1 MPGELTQLSPS
12 GEVTEVD
19 ASSDTAIAV
28 IAYKHRKGLMRKLI
42 IIAASLAA
50 LLAVTATAAI
60 AAPGVTTHT
69 VTLNAATDGVVD
81 LPALNSQ
88 FTSMTINVNDGTA
101 YWGAAELG
109 YWTSYQ
115 DGVATTG
122 VVMTSGIW
130 GDPTEPGHGPLLLE
144 GAQVGAVIY
153 RVDGGEWHEV
163 TAPAA
168 TITETHGGTHHVQVA
183 YNDRPGSYDD
193 NFGSLS
199 LTVVR
204 TKA

>member
-1 MPGELTQLSPS
+1 
-12 GEVTEVD
+12 
-19 ASSDTAIAV
+19 
-28 IAYKHRKGLMRKLI
+28 MRKLI
-42 IIAASLAA
+42 ITALAAAAVAASIAAVASPAS
-50 LLAVTATAAI
+50 

-88 FTSMTINVNDGTA
+88 FTKMTINVNDGTA
-101 YWGAAELG
+101 NWGASDLG

-115 DGVATTG
+115 SGLSSTG
-122 VVMTSGIW
+122 SALTSGIW
-130 GDPTEPGHGPLLLE
+130 GDSSLPGHGPLLLE

-153 RVDGGEWHEV
+153 RVDGGSWQLV
-163 TAPAA
+163 TPN
-168 TITETHGGTHHVQVA
+168 TTVEGNHTVQVA

-193 NFGSLS
+193 NSGSLS

-204 TKA
+204 TKG

>member
-1 MPGELTQLSPS
+1 
-12 GEVTEVD
+12 VKK
-19 ASSDTAIAV
+19 I
-28 IAYKHRKGLMRKLI
+28 
-42 IIAASLAA
+42 
-50 LLAVTATAAI
+50 LLAVAVAAVATMAVVSSAS

-88 FTSMTINVNDGTA
+88 FTKMTIKVNDGTA
-101 YWGAAELG
+101 NWGAADLG
-109 YWTSYQ
+109 YWTSYLN
-115 DGVATTG
+115 GSLATG
-122 VVMTSGIW
+122 SPLTSGKW
-130 GDPTEPGHGPLLLE
+130 GDETLPGHGPLLLE
-144 GAQVGAVIY
+144 GTQVGAVIY
-153 RVDGGEWHEV
+153 RVDGGTWQEV
-163 TAPAA
+163 TGA
-168 TITETHGGTHHVQVA
+168 TINPTDGGTHNVQVA